1 MSVSSF
7 AGLRPG
13 CLGSLLLFLP
23 LLLHLL
29 LLLLVLLPQLLDLFL
44 DLLPVVLGHNSKL
57 FERRGVKIEEYLPGD
72 IGVEEPGR
80 YLK

>member
-1 MSVSSF
+1 MRVSSF
-7 AGLRPG
+7 ASLCPS

-57 FERRGVKIEEYLPGD
+57 FERRGVKIEENLASD
-72 IGVEEPGR
+72 IGVEEPG
-80 YLK
+80 